1 MRTEYLLLRQTELN
15 CMVHINPEL
24 EVLYVE
30 KGTVFVKDELQT
42 FPVSQGEAS
51 LILPYHLHGFSC
63 DEAYTKATV
72 FMFSYS
78 IAEDFYNAYKM
89 QFFQSK
95 KFKINSS
102 LSAFVAYSLGQF
114 LEKEEG
120 CTIKSIFYA
129 MASSYLRQCQPSG
142 EKKHLT
148 IPIQEALEYVFF
160 HLDEDLTLQTTA
172 TALGI
177 NKKTLGNTF
186 RNILGISFGEF
197 VTNVRIER
205 AKSLLEKS
213 DMNITEIA
221 YECGFGCIRSFN
233 RAFLKCLKCTPTEYR
248 KA

>member
-1 MRTEYLLLRQTELN
+1 M
-15 CMVHINPEL
+15 P
-24 EVLYVE
+24 
-30 KGTVFVKDELQT
+30 
-42 FPVSQGEAS
+42 
-51 LILPYHLHGFSC
+51 
-63 DEAYTKATV
+63 
-72 FMFSYS
+72 
-78 IAEDFYNAYKM
+78 NAYKM

-177 NKKTLGNTF
+177 KMITCGADFNYIVNSAKNTYETVKKVIG
-186 RNILGISFGEF
+186 
-197 VTNVRIER
+197 
-205 AKSLLEKS
+205 KQ
-213 DMNITEIA
+213 
-221 YECGFGCIRSFN
+221 
-233 RAFLKCLKCTPTEYR
+233 
-248 KA
+248 